1 MRREIPLL
9 ITLVFGLFMIV
20 QYFIPHPTV
29 NLLAGQ
35 LQGWAIIVIAFSY
48 VLGSAN
54 ILRINGELVYRKAPH
69 WPYKLVLV
77 LGFFLMVI
85 PGLVGGIKE
94 GDFANDRLFNNIYT
108 PMSATMYASLA
119 FFIASAAFRAF
130 RIRTWQA
137 AVLAITAVLV
147 MLGRIPLSASIWKDL
162 PPVVDWIM
170 NVPNTAAQR
179 GILIGA
185 ALGAIATGLKVILGI
200 ERSYLGRE

>member
-1 MRREIPLL
+1 MKREIPIL
-9 ITLVFGLFMIV
+9 ITLIFGLFMIV
-20 QYFIPHPTV
+20 QFFIPHPV
-29 NLLAGQ
+29 INAIAGE
-35 LQGWAIIVIAFSY
+35 LQVWAIITISFSY

-54 ILRINGELVYRKAPH
+54 ILRINGELVYRKAAL

-77 LGFFLMVI
+77 FGFFLMMI
-85 PGLVGGIKE
+85 PGLIGGIKE
-94 GDFANDRLFNNIYT
+94 GGFANDRLFNNIYN
-108 PMSATMYASLA
+108 PMSSTMYASLA

-147 MLGRIPLSASIWKDL
+147 MIGRIPISTMIWEQF
-162 PPVVDWIM
+162 PEAVDWLM
-170 NVPNTAAQR
+170 NVPNTVAQR

-200 ERSYLGRE
+200 ERSYLGNE